1 MAPKPDAPPL
11 RPHNFFKIF
20 ETLFWTVFDWLKS
33 TQSSL
38 ALHCWGSFLYSD
50 ARWHSEVFSSFL
62 HSFLA
67 DNGPEKHFPLDNRK
81 TSWKC
86 WIMPGPKYY
95 SNFPITETHKLI
107 FEYLCSPSTTPKTKA
122 RKKMKTKTKTEN
134 CTNIWNVRWSH
145 CGKATTT
152 TNGTE
157 VADGGGMGKEMN
169 DWRCYWNKLL

>member
-1 MAPKPDAPPL
+1 MFTIAPKPDAPPL
-11 RPHNFFKIF
+11 RPHNFLKIF
-20 ETLFWTVFDWLKS
+20 KTLFWTVFDWLKS

-62 HSFLA
+62 RSFLA

-122 RKKMKTKTKTEN
+122 RKKMKTKTEN
-134 CTNIWNVRWSH
+134 RKLYKYLKCKMKSLWKGNNNEWDWSCRWR
-145 CGKATTT
+145 
-152 TNGTE
+152 NGE
-157 VADGGGMGKEMN
+157 GDEWLA
-169 DWRCYWNKLL
+169 LLLK